1 MIKEKMKKRASYK
14 VFGII
19 TTILVI
25 SVLSVALLG
34 NVGQGQET
42 QSSDPVFI
50 VWSGWFS
57 HNIITIPEGT
67 SIVVLNALNHSVNIS
82 SRSEYSE
89 ILRKDVPIKTEIPGL
104 GYYKSTPGDHTVL
117 YTPDYREARGSRVKI
132 FVT

>member
-1 MIKEKMKKRASYK
+1 MKKRASYK
-14 VFGII
+14 VFGFI
-19 TTILVI
+19 TAILVI

-82 SRSEYSE
+82 TQNRYLEGLDKYE
-89 ILRKDVPIKTEIPGL
+89 PIKRGIAGL
-104 GYYKSTPGDHTVL
+104 GYYEFTPGDHTVL

-132 FVT
+132 FVK